1 MNAAATKPNISESTS
16 ITTSVTATTSGK
28 IRILKIATCP
38 SISGKSTLTYHI
50 GYGVLVATVG
60 NANSEIL
67 FRVHANSSSGYFSR
81 EWISLVA
88 IQQVFAKVPADGAIT
103 SYLLHKLFKGKSAN
117 TPAFM
122 LAALLAEGLVQPSS
136 IKDRCHD
143 CTDGKAF
150 FTEIQALIESD
161 IALDADAKPKKSS
174 GKIASGKSVS
184 NKSVSVQGAS

>member
-1 MNAAATKPNISESTS
+1 MNAAATKLDTSTS
-16 ITTSVTATTSGK
+16 VTTSVSAISHRK
-28 IRILKIATCP
+28 IRILKIATCL

-50 GYGVLVATVG
+50 AVGTVG

-88 IQQVFAKVPADGAIT
+88 IQQVFSKVPADGAIT

-161 IALDADAKPKKSS
+161 IALDADAKPKKPS
-174 GKIASGKSVS
+174 GKAVS
-184 NKSVSVQGAS
+184 NKSVSKGKAVSEPTPLPT